1 MTDRHSTA
9 VTLWKEQDM
18 TPQTLSAELLAA
30 RHHAFIRTVI
40 IRNRLE
46 FIAGAMV
53 IAGTLA
59 ATITSMAAG
68 GFTIAV
74 AGLIALGLGAGFVC
88 LQLWL
93 RARAPA
99 PIDGASP
106 SVQHYRRDLEQQRDA
121 LASVWLWYL
130 LPFIPGFVL
139 IYADVA
145 LGMAG
150 GWQLAVVLA
159 LASATA
165 GFLFWV
171 WRLNQ
176 RAVRELDAEIAD
188 LGN

>member
-9 VTLWKEQDM
+9 VTLWKQQDM
-18 TPQTLSAELLAA
+18 TPQSLTAELLAP
-30 RHHAFIRTVI
+30 RHHALVRTVT

-53 IAGTLA
+53 IAGTIA
-59 ATITSMAAG
+59 ATATSMANG
-68 GFTIAV
+68 GFTMAV

-99 PIDGASP
+99 PINGASP
-106 SVQHYRRDLEQQRDA
+106 SIAQYRRDLEQQRDA

-130 LPFIPGFVL
+130 LPFLPGFVL

-145 LGMAG
+145 LDIAG
-150 GWQLAVVLA
+150 GWRLAVVLA
-159 LASATA
+159 LATATA
-165 GFLFWV
+165 AFLLWV
-171 WRLNQ
+171 WRLNH
-176 RAVRELDAEIAD
+176 RAAQALDAEIANLD
-188 LGN
+188 R

>member
-18 TPQTLSAELLAA
+18 TPQSLTPELLAS
-30 RHHAFIRTVI
+30 RHHALVRTVT
-40 IRNRLE
+40 IRNRFE

-59 ATITSMAAG
+59 ATITSMANG
-68 GFTIAV
+68 GFTMAV

-99 PIDGASP
+99 PIDGANP
-106 SVQHYRRDLEQQRDA
+106 SIQQYRRDLEQQRDA

-145 LGMAG
+145 LDIAG
-150 GWQLAVVLA
+150 GWRLAVVLA
-159 LASATA
+159 LAAATT
-165 GFLFWV
+165 GFLLWV
-171 WRLNQ
+171 WRLNSQ
-176 RAVRELDAEIAD
+176 AARDLDAEIAD
-188 LGN
+188 LGK